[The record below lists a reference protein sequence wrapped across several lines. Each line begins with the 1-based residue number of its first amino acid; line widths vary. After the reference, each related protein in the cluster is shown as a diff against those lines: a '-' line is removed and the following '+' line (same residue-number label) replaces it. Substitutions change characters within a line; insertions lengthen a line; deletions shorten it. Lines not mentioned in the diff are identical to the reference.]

1 MELFVCSVA
10 SELPSAVFLLEHL
23 GHFFGGFL
31 AASRQPEPDDGVEP
45 VAEELDMVFD
55 IGVYLFFLRA
65 GLIIRADEVALV
77 VAQLEIGGVKKL
89 IFFVNRSVPIWS
101 LTISLRKVMSSDWAF
116 LQGKYFLLLLLLN
129 RENQHGDKILPKH
142 FIE

>member
-1 MELFVCSVA
+1 MCVCVCVYVCMNS
-10 SELPSAVFLLEHL
+10 LLYKL
-23 GHFFGGFL
+23 
-31 AASRQPEPDDGVEP
+31 
-45 VAEELDMVFD
+45 
-55 IGVYLFFLRA
+55 
-65 GLIIRADEVALV
+65 
-77 VAQLEIGGVKKL
+77 KKL